1 MIKAND
7 IINIILNNE
16 IKVNIEQLDFDEL
29 LTEQGLDSLDIT
41 TILFSIEEIYQ
52 IKVLEDDIEQGK
64 LATINSMIEYVNNK
78 MNS

>member
-7 IINIILNNE
+7 VINIIQNSD
-16 IKVNIEQLDFDEL
+16 IRVNIEQLDFDEL

-52 IKVLEDDIEQGK
+52 IRVLEDDIEQGK

>member
-7 IINIILNNE
+7 IINIIRNCE
-16 IKVNIEQLDFDEL
+16 INVNVEQLDFDEI